1 MQKGQII
8 LQGPPG
14 TGKTYTAKDIA
25 EQILFSK
32 VSDDKKQQKTLLES
46 TEQFKLI
53 QFHPAYSYED
63 FVRGIVAESKGEAI
77 EYKTKNKL
85 LADFAAKALSNYID
99 SRKNIK
105 QLTEENWIQ
114 DCFLEFSEF
123 LTDEIE
129 KNNGRLLLDGTTTYL
144 KQVEEDCFRYMGDN
158 WNIPFGNRMQ
168 FKDILEMF
176 KQNVKERQDI
186 KKMSGVSGLA
196 RQNHKA
202 AQKISKRKKH
212 LVLLDARGFMTGSD
226 KAKAF
231 CASQSP
237 LTYRIAVAVLVDS
250 LAVRLRCNAFIQFNK
265 PKVPTRVFSEEQQA
279 MDWLKEFAKE

>member
-1 MQKGQII
+1 MIETSTAQISL
-8 LQGPPG
+8 LQGN
-14 TGKTYTAKDIA
+14 
-25 EQILFSK
+25 
-32 VSDDKKQQKTLLES
+32 
-46 TEQFKLI
+46 
-53 QFHPAYSYED
+53 
-63 FVRGIVAESKGEAI
+63 IVK
-77 EYKTKNKL
+77 
-85 LADFAAKALSNYID
+85 
-99 SRKNIK
+99 
-105 QLTEENWIQ
+105 
-114 DCFLEFSEF
+114 
-123 LTDEIE
+123 
-129 KNNGRLLLDGTTTYL
+129 
-144 KQVEEDCFRYMGDN
+144 
-158 WNIPFGNRMQ
+158 MQ
-168 FKDILEMF
+168 FK
-176 KQNVKERQDI
+176 QDI
-186 KKMSGVSGLA
+186 EVGIEDI